1 MCQHTVLNDEIDV
14 SKKGKSPVT
23 GRVVCCL
30 QDRIAVLYV
39 NYKTDIVRY
48 MYIKVLQKI
57 WFFLQAFNDICKI
70 L

>member
-1 MCQHTVLNDEIDV
+1 MCQHTVLNDEIDA

-39 NYKTDIVRY
+39 DSKTDIVRY
-48 MYIKVLQKI
+48 IYIKVLQKI
-57 WFFLQAFNDICKI
+57 WIFYRPSVQ
-70 L
+70 

>member
-1 MCQHTVLNDEIDV
+1 MCQHTVLNDEIDA

-57 WFFLQAFNDICKI
+57 WIFYRPSVQ
-70 L
+70 